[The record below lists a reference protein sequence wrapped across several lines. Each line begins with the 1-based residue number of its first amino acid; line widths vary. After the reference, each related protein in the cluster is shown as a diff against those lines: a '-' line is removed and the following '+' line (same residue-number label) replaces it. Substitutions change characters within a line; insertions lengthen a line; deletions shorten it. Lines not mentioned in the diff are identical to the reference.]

1 MKEVNL
7 NTIHPSI
14 RKLLSFATSD
24 FKVEKEY
31 EKYLKLLN
39 RKLYSFELEG
49 EIVGCM
55 GIEINS
61 EKSVKSSILQYLH
74 FNEVRVLAVL

>member
-7 NTIHPSI
+7 NTIYPSI

-61 EKSVKSSILQYLH
+61 SPILIFFLLYKKYPI
-74 FNEVRVLAVL
+74 E